1 MKQIRQFR
9 YYKDGDARNLPATL
23 TQNDLVNYNIFSSC
37 GIVYQ
42 LGIQAP
48 PGALFYLNQSE
59 NNIAVGITGIYELDL
74 ENLGIIRSIQF
85 DKKTFINEDISRNIQ
100 ENGLIID
107 ILYEGA

>member
-1 MKQIRQFR
+1 MRQIRQFR
-9 YYKDGDARNLPATL
+9 YYKDGDVRNLPATL
-23 TQNDLVNYNIFSSC
+23 TKNDLINYNIFSSC
-37 GIVYQ
+37 GVVYQ

-48 PGALFYLNQSE
+48 PKTLFYLNQSE
-59 NNIAVGITGIYELDL
+59 HSIAIGITGIYELDL

-85 DKKTFINEDISRNIQ
+85 DQKTFIDEDVSRDIQ